1 MRGRDRAR
9 EKNAALAQQQAA
21 GELRAERRAARKMTS
36 DRTEI
41 MSVLR
46 HSPTFNAAERF
57 MQRFS
62 KRVDENFRQSVQL
75 ERQKSALTAKAIKMQ
90 QKAAERK
97 AQGKK
102 ITQTME
108 SNFQQL
114 RQQIAKI
121 DRSLTT
127 RRRAMDVFRSQS
139 RRVTINTRERSRY

>member
-57 MQRFS
+57 MQRFA
-62 KRVDENFRQSVQL
+62 KRVDENFRQGVQL